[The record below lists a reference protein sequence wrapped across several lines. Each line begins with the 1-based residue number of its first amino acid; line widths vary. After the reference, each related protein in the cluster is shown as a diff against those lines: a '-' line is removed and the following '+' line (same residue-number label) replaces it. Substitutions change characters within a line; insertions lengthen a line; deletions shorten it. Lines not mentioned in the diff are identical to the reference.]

1 MRTESLEVPPR
12 CCVKWFIHKR
22 MYFDNVCLF
31 LKENSFHDME
41 TGNFKCPLH
50 YTMAAFP
57 LAVTTYVNAVFLQLV
72 VIL

>member
-1 MRTESLEVPPR
+1 
-12 CCVKWFIHKR
+12 

-31 LKENSFHDME
+31 LKENSYHDME

-50 YTMAAFP
+50 CTMAAFP
-57 LAVTTYVNAVFLQLV
+57 LAVTTYVNAVFLQLL